1 MKKLVLIA
9 ISSLLSMTAHSQF
22 VTYENVPRPNVSI
35 PKSNFNFEFKRP
47 TTPSVSVVNSD
58 IVTTE
63 ALCVQTEGESFTIGT
78 KVIVRRLSNGAT
90 TLGLIGIKQG
100 QKWNSIDEINLLSI
114 SQLLARAKTKEEKDY
129 LLMLSDFSYMAAL
142 GESSLLLFNKS
153 IKMKK
158 ILLLSIM
165 LILCSTMRATVYTF
179 VTSGG
184 TFKIYK
190 ESNLISF
197 KDRTYNIVEEGKDD
211 TNYMVCKSD
220 NTIKLIR
227 FDFAND
233 NIIEYDYVETF
244 EWKDVA
250 FYDKAK
256 LVAGLYRNIDTYI
269 YNNNLKGDKAVMF
282 RKYAGIMIEGIQD
295 GTITMNN
302 NGSFTDSTGKLSS
315 DGTFDKTWTG
325 KKKNTL
331 NNILNLV
338 ADYIIDYLPQM
349 PILDSC
355 WQQVGKPYL
364 ILKANKSE

>member
-1 MKKLVLIA
+1 MKKL
-9 ISSLLSMTAHSQF
+9 
-22 VTYENVPRPNVSI
+22 
-35 PKSNFNFEFKRP
+35 
-47 TTPSVSVVNSD
+47 
-58 IVTTE
+58 
-63 ALCVQTEGESFTIGT
+63 
-78 KVIVRRLSNGAT
+78 
-90 TLGLIGIKQG
+90 
-100 QKWNSIDEINLLSI
+100 
-114 SQLLARAKTKEEKDY
+114 
-129 LLMLSDFSYMAAL
+129 
-142 GESSLLLFNKS
+142 
-153 IKMKK
+153 
-158 ILLLSIM
+158 LLLSIM
-165 LILCSTMRATVYTF
+165 LILCCTMRATVYTF

-184 TFKIYK
+184 TFKIHK

-282 RKYAGIMIEGIQD
+282 RKYAGIMIGGIQD
-295 GTITMNN
+295 GTITMKSD
-302 NGSFTDSTGKLSS
+302 GSFSDSTGKLSS
-315 DGTFDKTWTG
+315 NGSTDRNWIG
-325 KKKNTL
+325 KAKNTP
-331 NNILNLV
+331 NNIIGLV
-338 ADYIIDYLPQM
+338 ADYIYDYIKQM
-349 PILDSC
+349 PTLNSC